1 MKKLLLEFYRELLP
15 VFEKYEARIRSKSA
29 GLHST
34 LMIVKASEDSSK
46 FAVGEMVPFEWE
58 ETYADED
65 IDIEYLLNKIKEL
78 EDEETT
84 TD

>member
-1 MKKLLLEFYRELLP
+1 MKKPLLKFYRELLP
-15 VFEKYEARIRSKSA
+15 VFEKYGARISSKSA

-46 FAVGEMVPFEWE
+46 IECE

-65 IDIEYLLNKIKEL
+65 IDIDYLLNKIKEL
-78 EDEETT
+78 ENEETT